1 MNARNAAL
9 LTLAAALLLL
19 GASVADWATITV
31 EEPFGEEVVVE
42 RTETV
47 AGPEVAGN
55 LITVGLAA
63 LVVAGLAVRWP
74 RLGGVTV
81 ALGLVGAVTAIG
93 GLDPDAGVATSAPG
107 MALAACIGMVASG
120 SMAVASTLRRPDT
133 ADDRA
138 APARPDGPSRYTVEA
153 VRGDAA
159 AGPDDWDLAVA
170 DDETA
175 HPDAMTEDNT

>member
-31 EEPFGEEVVVE
+31 DEPFGEEVVVE

-81 ALGLVGAVTAIG
+81 ALGLVGAVTAID
-93 GLDPDAGVATSAPG
+93 GLTPDAGVATSAPG
-107 MALAACIGMVASG
+107 MALAACVGLVAG
-120 SMAVASTLRRPDT
+120 GGIAVASTTRRPEAGDPT
-133 ADDRA
+133 G
-138 APARPDGPSRYTVEA
+138 PSRPDGPSRYTVEA
-153 VRGDAA
+153 VRGYAA
-159 AGPDDWDLAVA
+159 AGPDDWELAAA
-170 DDETA
+170 DDESA
-175 HPDAMTEDNT
+175 DPDAMTEDDT